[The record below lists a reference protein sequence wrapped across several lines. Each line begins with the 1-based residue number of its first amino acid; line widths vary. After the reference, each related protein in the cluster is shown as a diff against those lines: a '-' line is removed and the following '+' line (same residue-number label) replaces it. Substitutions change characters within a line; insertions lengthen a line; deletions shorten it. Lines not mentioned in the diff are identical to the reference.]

1 MEFDLYLHHI
11 EKRKN
16 IMKKLLIITTA
27 VLMSFTGMAQSNN
40 SSKTKQI
47 EVNGSA
53 EMEIVPDEISIRITL
68 KEYKNGSKTVSMN
81 TLEGGLVKA
90 VNQLGLPKESLTVD
104 NIYGYNWDWKKK
116 KADDYLSTK
125 SFLLKVKDVKMI
137 NDLVDK
143 LDAEGVNGMNIAEV
157 THSKIEEYKMQ
168 LKIKALKSAKE
179 KATALLASIDEE
191 IGGAIEVQDVDFG
204 QQAPMYRSNMM
215 MDAKMESSGYQS
227 NLEFKNITINAQIRA
242 VFEIK

>member
-1 MEFDLYLHHI
+1 
-11 EKRKN
+11 
-16 IMKKLLIITTA
+16 
-27 VLMSFTGMAQSNN
+27 
-40 SSKTKQI
+40 
-47 EVNGSA
+47 
-53 EMEIVPDEISIRITL
+53 
-68 KEYKNGSKTVSMN
+68 MN
-81 TLEGGLVKA
+81 TLESGLVKA

-116 KADDYLSTK
+116 RADDYLSTK

-157 THSKIEEYKMQ
+157 THSKIEDYKME

-191 IGGAIEVQDVDFG
+191 IGGALEVQEVEYG
-204 QQAPMYRSNMM
+204 AAPVYRSNMMM
-215 MDAKMESSGYQS
+215 MDAKMESGYQS
-227 NLEFKNITINAQIRA
+227 NLEFKNITISAQIRA